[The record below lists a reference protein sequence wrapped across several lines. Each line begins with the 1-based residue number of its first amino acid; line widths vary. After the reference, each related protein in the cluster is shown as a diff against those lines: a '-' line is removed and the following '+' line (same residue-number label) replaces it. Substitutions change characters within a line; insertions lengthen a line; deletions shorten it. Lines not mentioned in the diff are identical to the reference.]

1 MLNRRLKYI
10 IIALAALVMIA
21 GGVTWLHWRGEN
33 SAAITTES
41 NSPAVKLGFS
51 YLPVTRTVAQY
62 YNLGVDSGALV
73 TEVTKGGLAD
83 QAGIVPGDVV
93 ACFDGCQLTSETSLL
108 GLMQSCSVTNGI
120 TVTFQNNGCC
130 RLVTIAGSAP
140 Y

>member
-1 MLNRRLKYI
+1 MLNRRLSYI
-10 IIALAALVMIA
+10 IIASVALVLIA
-21 GGVTWLHWRGEN
+21 AGVIFLHSMGQN
-33 SAAITTES
+33 SAPSTTQE

-51 YLPVTRTVAQY
+51 YLPVNRTVAQY

-83 QAGIVPGDVV
+83 QAGIKPGDVV
-93 ACFDGCQLTSETSLL
+93 TCFDGCQITADTSLL
-108 GLMQSCSVTNGI
+108 GLMQSCCVTNGV

-130 RLVTIAGSAP
+130 RLVNITGSAT